1 MDSLNHTDIQLLE
14 MNIIKSLISGNN
26 ENGGRRNSEQ
36 GGNGPPNN
44 RNNRDLLNLDVN
56 DAPLFPA
63 RKNIV
68 ERRLAPQDYVGAPY
82 GSAINLQ
89 RNVGNNGRNAGLN
102 NNTKRG
108 PLLLG
113 RKTIQQTNIAS
124 HIQNLSQD
132 NAPNFG
138 AVPKRERQS
147 YDRGGVNTEKH
158 NSTRRREQNR
168 VSNSRS
174 LDKTQSDNR
183 SNHYTGR
190 VSSVDNIYR
199 SRESLVGNNGRNSS
213 TGRQRGR
220 FQHGGNFGVG
230 PFQQAPGNHQN
241 YKRNHQRQGQGL
253 GDRGCQY
260 GDNGGNQESR
270 GSTGGGAYKQILG
283 YKRLEELTKQNP
295 EEVITVL
302 ANQNSGFYD
311 LLKSDTLRPDL
322 VILLVKALAI
332 SCKAE
337 FNKLKSSILASTFQE
352 KFLDRL
358 ITLIGQLPTDNKRKH
373 CFKYVIGDCL
383 ILCKAVMKLLPNNAC
398 DSFPRLFMTMNGALD
413 GMKIYQKVNLEKES
427 THLKEL
433 QEQLIIAIEERQM
446 RGFIASKATELL
458 QHIPPPDNFRELSV
472 FPTSKDIMSLEKPFV
487 RPNIVEGAYTSVEHY
502 LDVQF
507 RLMREDF
514 VKPLREGISE
524 YLNMTNLRKK
534 GHVSSVR
541 IYHKVLFQETK
552 AVKDKI
558 GLMVC
563 FDPDKKSKINWDYS
577 KRFLFGSLLCFTED
591 NFQTVLFATVVDRN
605 IKELKEG
612 RIMIEFCEGT
622 HSPNDHSKQEY
633 LMVESEVYFEPYYHV
648 LKALQKMDE
657 DIFPMSEYIVE
668 VQPESYRPKYFT
680 NENVRYDLNGH
691 IFPVLDERAWP
702 RASQLKLDESQF
714 QAFKSA
720 LTKEFVVIQGPPGT
734 GKTHLGLKVART
746 LLRNSESWNKPKTPV
761 LVVCF
766 TNHALDQFLE
776 GLIPVTKNLVRV
788 GRQSKS
794 EVLNQFS
801 LRERKNESRR
811 NGKIHALLLDKKN
824 KQSELL
830 VRIKSIQEDI
840 EILTKHVGVVSLSTL
855 KESGLDKEVLENFYK
870 DNKLSSSLFLDWLK
884 SGLDDYRNVDRK
896 AYRMLDSLLPPYPV
910 EEATDEENI
919 YNSDME
925 QDEEVIF
932 DSDIGLDID
941 STSILPQ
948 VKLVVDFSEMREEA
962 KRMKQEIDKLEDTF
976 SNDAALYNRRW
987 ILEAKLA
994 ESNLL
999 LEYFSAW
1006 LKDQLDVWTVQRL
1019 VNRKN
1024 LWNLT
1029 PHERWT
1035 LYKHWVSNLK
1045 QTFQEESTKLGEEFR
1060 TNARILDEAKLLDDL
1075 EVMKD
1080 ATVIGM
1086 TTTGAARLQPLLQ
1099 ALKCKLVIVE
1109 EAAEVMESHI
1119 IVSLTK
1125 YCQHLILI
1133 ADFTLA
1139 RKYNFDISLFER
1151 MLKNGMHCEMLKV
1164 QHRMRPEIAKMI
1176 VPAIYPELFNH
1187 KSVLGFDN
1195 IMGISKS
1202 VFFVTHNH
1210 YEEKVCGYP
1219 VPTNKSVLGE
1229 VHPALAQG

>member
-1 MDSLNHTDIQLLE
+1 MWSLKQFWVEL
-14 MNIIKSLISGNN
+14 KSK
-26 ENGGRRNSEQ
+26 RNAEQ

-63 RKNIV
+63 RRNIV
-68 ERRLAPQDYVGAPY
+68 MPRLAPQDSVGAAY
-82 GSAINLQ
+82 GSVINLR
-89 RNVGNNGRNAGLN
+89 RNIGNNGRNAGLN

-108 PLLLG
+108 PLQL
-113 RKTIQQTNIAS
+113 RRETIQQNNSAS
-124 HIQNLSQD
+124 HIQNSSQD
-132 NAPNFG
+132 NAPNSG
-138 AVPKRERQS
+138 AVPKRERQN
-147 YDRGGVNTEKH
+147 YDRGGVDTERH
-158 NSTRRREQNR
+158 NSTRSRKDRG
-168 VSNSRS
+168 SNPRS
-174 LDKTQSDNR
+174 LDNTQGGHR
-183 SNHYTGR
+183 SNLYTGR
-190 VSSVDNIYR
+190 VLSVDNIYR
-199 SRESLVGNNGRNSS
+199 SRDSLVGNNGRNSS
-213 TGRQRGR
+213 TGRQGGR
-220 FQHGGNFGVG
+220 FQHGDNFGVG

-241 YKRNHQRQGQGL
+241 YRRNHQRRGQGP
-253 GDRGCQY
+253 GDRGYQY
-260 GDNGGNQESR
+260 GENSGNQKSR
-270 GSTGGGAYKQILG
+270 GSSRGGAYKQILG

-337 FNKLKSSILASTFQE
+337 FNALKSSILASTFQE

-358 ITLIGQLPTDNKRKH
+358 ITLIGQLPTDDKRKH

-398 DSFPRLFMTMNGALD
+398 DSFPRLFMTMNGALE
-413 GMKIYQKVNLEKES
+413 GMKLYQKVNLEKES

-433 QEQLIIAIEERQM
+433 QEQLIIAIEERQT
-446 RGFIASKATELL
+446 RGLIVSKATELL
-458 QHIPPPDNFRELSV
+458 QHTPPPDNFRELSV

-524 YLNMTNLRKK
+524 YLNMTNLSKK

-541 IYHKVLFQETK
+541 IYHKVLFQESM
-552 AVKDKI
+552 VVRDKI

-563 FDPDKKSKINWDYS
+563 FDPDKKMRKINWDHA
-577 KRFLFGSLLCFTED
+577 KRFLFGSLLCFTQD
-591 NFQTVLFATVVDRN
+591 NFQTVLFATVVERDLKR
-605 IKELKEG
+605 LKEG

-622 HSPNDHSKQEY
+622 HPPNDLRKQEY

-680 NENVRYDLNGH
+680 NENVRYNLDGH
-691 IFPVLDERAWP
+691 VFSVLEERAWP

-734 GKTHLGLKVART
+734 GKTYLGLKVARA
-746 LLRNSESWNKPKTPV
+746 LLRNSNSWNQPKTPV

-794 EVLNQFS
+794 EVLNEFS

-811 NGKIHALLLDKKN
+811 KGKIQALLQDKKN

-830 VRIKSIQEDI
+830 VRIKSIQADI
-840 EILTKHVGVVSLSTL
+840 EIITKHIGVVSLSTL
-855 KESGLDKEVLENFYK
+855 KESGLDNEVLENFYK
-870 DNKLSSSLFLDWLK
+870 DNKLSGSLFLDWLK
-884 SGLDDYRNVDRK
+884 SGLDDYRNVDRT
-896 AYRMLDSLLPPYPV
+896 ADRMLDRLLPPNPV
-910 EEATDEENI
+910 EEATEEENI

-932 DSDIGLDID
+932 DDDIGLDID
-941 STSILPQ
+941 VTSILPQ

-962 KRMKQEIDKLEDTF
+962 KRMKQEIDELEDTF

-987 ILEAKLA
+987 VLEAKLA

-999 LEYFSAW
+999 LEYFSAR
-1006 LKDQLDVWTVQRL
+1006 LKDQLDVFGAQRL

-1045 QTFQEESTKLGEEFR
+1045 QTLQEESTKLEQVFR
-1060 TNARILDEAKLLDDL
+1060 TEARILNEAKLLDDL

-1080 ATVIGM
+1080 VTVIGM

-1133 ADFTLA
+1133 GDHQQLRPTTADFTLA
-1139 RKYNFDISLFER
+1139 RKYYFDISLFER
-1151 MLKNGMHCEMLKV
+1151 MLKNGMHCELLKV
-1164 QHRMRPEIAKMI
+1164 QHRMRPEIAKLI
-1176 VPAIYPELFNH
+1176 VPTIYPELFNH

-1195 IMGISKS
+1195 IMGISKN
-1202 VFFVTHNH
+1202 VFFMTHNH
-1210 YEEKVCGYP
+1210 YEEKVMHDRST
-1219 VPTNKSVLGE
+1219 V
-1229 VHPALAQG
+1229 